1 MAWGQPLGLDE
12 LMIINPSPSDTEAYL
27 LGEDGTLYQ
36 VEGLG
41 SAETLE
47 HSGQYFLSDNGT
59 LYQMQ
64 GLQQTEDLQ
73 APRQYFLGDDG
84 TLYQLQGEDL
94 GEASDMGMRQ
104 HTCRCMK
111 K

>member
-41 SAETLE
+41 SAEALE
-47 HSGQYFLSDNGT
+47 DAGQYLLGDDGT
-59 LYQMQ
+59 LYQIQ
-64 GLQQTEDLQ
+64 GFQPTDNFQGSG
-73 APRQYFLGDDG
+73 QYFLGDDG
-84 TLYQLQGEDL
+84 TLYQLQGENL
-94 GEASDMGMRQ
+94 GEISDMSMKQ
-104 HTCRCMK
+104 HSCQCMK
-111 K
+111 